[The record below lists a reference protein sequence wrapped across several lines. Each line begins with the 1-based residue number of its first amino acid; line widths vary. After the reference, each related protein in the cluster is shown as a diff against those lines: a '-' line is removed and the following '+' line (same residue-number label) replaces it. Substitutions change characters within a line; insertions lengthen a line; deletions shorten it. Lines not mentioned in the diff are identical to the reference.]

1 MKKVPALCRPQI
13 RGNGQVLAPV
23 PVLMGIVLSLM
34 PALVG
39 SMLTLCQHL
48 CISAIFH
55 SSGYATIWSGLFWGR
70 KKRQGNRYRYSRR
83 NNIRPLGQAPRQGP
97 RIFGLTKMLG
107 GYHYRQSRND
117 NLSPPHS
124 HQPKGKPET

>member
-83 NNIRPLGQAPRQGP
+83 NNIRPLGQAPGRAP
-97 RIFGLTKMLG
+97 AFLA
-107 GYHYRQSRND
+107 
-117 NLSPPHS
+117 
-124 HQPKGKPET
+124 